1 MTPSFAQT
9 LPSAWRRAGS
19 SVALVASLAF
29 TFQPSLLLAQVQ
41 MSDPDRVQTKP
52 KAPPPPPAKKP
63 SRTTAT
69 DNVSD
74 DLNRREAER
83 AASVVRSMSAPAAI
97 APAVKEAAVTPVD
110 SLPPTVAAIPP
121 RAPIAKAALTP
132 GVDLGQPDL
141 VSPPPAAAPPTIVE
155 QPQPVA
161 PMPKFAQAPTPAPT
175 PAPVPI
181 QPPAAGTPSQPAV
194 TGGAPGRP
202 FAQSQIVPTE
212 PPTLTLEV
220 NKGTALKLPGPAAT
234 VFVAAPDIADVQVR
248 SPNMVYVFAKK
259 PGDTVLYAVDAQD
272 RVLLN
277 TIVRVTSPLSRI
289 KGALDQIHPNN
300 GVVFDNQG
308 ETIVLT
314 GAVRSAVVAEDAR
327 RLAVQQVNGN
337 PAKVISNIRIDA
349 PTQVQIRVKVAEVKR
364 DALKRVGI
372 NWQNINQIAL
382 FGTGNF
388 LAGFA
393 VRTTAAAITPATGA
407 LQFATRDGSLNTMVD
422 FLATQNQATIL
433 AEPNLIAMSGETASF
448 LAGGEIPLLIPQTG
462 ANAGTVTIQYKS
474 VGVSL
479 GFTPTIIGER
489 INLKVAPEVSEIS
502 AVGSISVP
510 LGTGTVSIPGIR
522 TRRASTTIEL
532 GSGQSFAIAGLLQSN
547 SAQDIN
553 KFPWLG
559 DVPVLGTLFKSDAY
573 RREETELVII
583 ITPYFVEPT
592 SNKLQTPMTG
602 RVPPTDV
609 DRLVMQR
616 YNHPTPPRRV
626 AVGRETTAV
635 GPTAGFKLE

>member
-29 TFQPSLLLAQVQ
+29 AFQPSLLLAQVQ

-52 KAPPPPPAKKP
+52 KAPPPAKKA

-83 AASVVRSMSAPAAI
+83 AASVVRSLSAPAVLAAPAAALSAPSAV

-155 QPQPVA
+155 QPQPAA
-161 PMPKFAQAPTPAPT
+161 PLPKFAQAPTPAPT

-220 NKGTALKLPGPAAT
+220 NKGTALKLPGPAST

-300 GVVFDNQG
+300 GVTFDNQG

-314 GAVRSAVVAEDAR
+314 GTVRSAVVAEDAR

-372 NWQNINQIAL
+372 NWQNINSIAL

-393 VRTTAAAITPATGA
+393 VRTTAAASNAARPARCSSRPATA
-407 LQFATRDGSLNTMVD
+407 A
-422 FLATQNQATIL
+422 
-433 AEPNLIAMSGETASF
+433 
-448 LAGGEIPLLIPQTG
+448 
-462 ANAGTVTIQYKS
+462 
-474 VGVSL
+474 
-479 GFTPTIIGER
+479 
-489 INLKVAPEVSEIS
+489 
-502 AVGSISVP
+502 
-510 LGTGTVSIPGIR
+510 
-522 TRRASTTIEL
+522 
-532 GSGQSFAIAGLLQSN
+532 
-547 SAQDIN
+547 
-553 KFPWLG
+553 
-559 DVPVLGTLFKSDAY
+559 
-573 RREETELVII
+573 
-583 ITPYFVEPT
+583 
-592 SNKLQTPMTG
+592 
-602 RVPPTDV
+602 
-609 DRLVMQR
+609 
-616 YNHPTPPRRV
+616 
-626 AVGRETTAV
+626 
-635 GPTAGFKLE
+635 